1 MVRKT
6 HTAAA
11 TTVDSEEVEGEGLLE
26 ELLLPED
33 LLVHGEGLLP
43 EGDGHV
49 TMPAGISCFSEI
61 GKVRGA
67 QVRALL

>member
-1 MVRKT
+1 MVRET

-11 TTVDSEEVEGEGLLE
+11 TTVEGEEVVEEGLLE
-26 ELLLPED
+26 ELPLHGD
-33 LLVHGEGLLP
+33 LLVHGEGLL
-43 EGDGHV
+43 EDGDHV

>member
-11 TTVDSEEVEGEGLLE
+11 TTVEGEEVAGESLLEELPLPGDLLVLGEGLLE
-26 ELLLPED
+26 D
-33 LLVHGEGLLP
+33 
-43 EGDGHV
+43 GDPV
-49 TMPAGISCFSEI
+49 TMPAGVSCFSEI

>member
-1 MVRKT
+1 VVRET

-11 TTVDSEEVEGEGLLE
+11 TTVEGEEVAGEGLLE

-33 LLVHGEGLLP
+33 LLAHGGELL
-43 EGDGHV
+43 EDGDYV
-49 TMPAGISCFSEI
+49 TMPAGVSCFSEI